1 MPIPAQCHD
10 FWTAFR
16 SAVGAADKERLDE
29 RFYEAFYFG
38 DSQALADELAALVL
52 QGTKRGT
59 AGSVW
64 SFEAEGK
71 RLPRPG
77 DLSIVTNWA
86 GQPLCVIETLS
97 VDVRPF
103 NEVSAE
109 FAAIEGEGDGSLA
122 YWQQEHRAYYSREC
136 ERAGRTFDERMPVA
150 CECFRVVHQ
159 VDGDGRA

>member
-1 MPIPAQCHD
+1 MNIPSHHLD
-10 FWTAFR
+10 VWTACR
-16 SAVGAADKERLDE
+16 SALGAADDAGFDE
-29 RFYEAFYFG
+29 RFYEAFFFG

-52 QGTKRGT
+52 QGTKRAT

-86 GQPLCVIETLS
+86 GQALCVIETLS

-103 NEVSAE
+103 CEVDAE
-109 FAAIEGEGDGSLA
+109 FAGIEGEGDGSLA
-122 YWQQEHRAYYSREC
+122 YWQQAHRAYYGREC
-136 ERAGRTFDERMPVA
+136 ERAGRPFDERMPVA
-150 CECFRVVHQ
+150 CECFRVVYQ
-159 VDGDGRA
+159 EGGNGGA

>member
-1 MPIPAQCHD
+1 MHVPAQLLD
-10 FWTAFR
+10 FWTACR
-16 SAVGAADKERLDE
+16 SGVGAADDARFDE

-38 DSQALADELAALVL
+38 DSQPLADELAALVL
-52 QGTKRGT
+52 QGTKRAT

-64 SFEAEGK
+64 SFEAQGK

-97 VDVRPF
+97 VEVRPF

-122 YWQQEHRAYYSREC
+122 YWQREHRAYFSREC
-136 ERAGRTFDERMPVA
+136 ERAGRRFEEGMLVA
-150 CECFRVVHQ
+150 CECFGVVYRPHS
-159 VDGDGRA
+159 DAAA